1 MDRTWILI
9 ADAHHAR
16 CFERRAPDHSLNE
29 LADFMY
35 PKTKL
40 ESVAR
45 GGDLTGAAGK
55 GHGRTGHAG
64 TQFEP
69 QTDANAKERATF
81 SRQLANHLNAG
92 SSDKLFNAL
101 VIIAT
106 SPMLGEIKQFLSL
119 AAEKSLLRC
128 VNSDLTHYTGL
139 ELKKR
144 VDHALQLPD

>member
-16 CFERRAPDHSLNE
+16 CFERRSPDHSLNE

-40 ESVAR
+40 ESEAR

-81 SRQLANHLNAG
+81 ARQLASHLNAG

-106 SPMLGEIKQFLSL
+106 SPMLGEIKHFLSL

-128 VNSDLTHYTGL
+128 VNSDLTHYNGL